1 MKTFDFKTGKVGLND
16 FDFVED
22 LEPSEQ
28 PANKVWSF
36 KQDII
41 QVTYKNGIVLD
52 LGWMQQKSKPRQKT

>member
-1 MKTFDFKTGKVGLND
+1 MND